1 MSSSDTQK
9 IDAAAD
15 FATSI
20 YRSGDAAEIALRN
33 GISQEAAVLDIA
45 ADTVLQSQNRG
56 VLEPSL
62 RMKLEAMTQE
72 YAQILARIDRISA
85 DANQRSLP
93 AIDAEPP
100 FITKY
105 SDET

>member
-85 DANQRSLP
+85 DANQQSLP